1 MFDFGRFVAR
11 GGQIH
16 SAGGRLHG
24 VASSVSTGGA
34 TDFFFPVVF
43 ELESASRSEDTH
55 SAARLRWQ
63 SATIRIERTE
73 RRKNM

>member
-34 TDFFFPVVF
+34 NGFF
-43 ELESASRSEDTH
+43 LSRG
-55 SAARLRWQ
+55 
-63 SATIRIERTE
+63 IRIGERVE
-73 RRKNM
+73 VRGHPQRS

>member
-1 MFDFGRFVAR
+1 MLDFGRFVAR

-24 VASSVSTGGA
+24 VASSVS
-34 TDFFFPVVF
+34 
-43 ELESASRSEDTH
+43 

-73 RRKNM
+73 RRKKM

>member
-1 MFDFGRFVAR
+1 MLDFGRFVAR

-34 TDFFFPVVF
+34 TDF
-43 ELESASRSEDTH
+43 LLSRD
-55 SAARLRWQ
+55 
-63 SATIRIERTE
+63 IRIGECVEVRGNSQ
-73 RRKNM
+73 RS